1 MINYLESIF
10 FQLLFNSQKF
20 LQKILPFILDADAA
34 ARQVLGGWLQLH
46 ILLLCTASQCQIKG
60 KPGKCQPSFD
70 AFLPFSSYFPFPFS
84 ALVGAPKL
92 HRTALDYPQSGSIQF
107 LQWMSK
113 DTHSAQWEAYFNF
126 SDKNESCFLSIS
138 CFETRTIISFSLMH
152 WTKIS
157 FFQDHASRQ
166 DKNFFL
172 SVSGFQDENENRD

>member
-1 MINYLESIF
+1 MWGSKNAGTEVENLNTTRCAISILEVFVRRRKGKSITINYLQSMF
-10 FQLLFNSQKF
+10 FQLLFNSQK
-20 LQKILPFILDADAA
+20 ILPFIFDADAA

-84 ALVGAPKL
+84 ALVGVPKL

-113 DTHSAQWEAYFNF
+113 GTHSAQ
-126 SDKNESCFLSIS
+126 
-138 CFETRTIISFSLMH
+138 
-152 WTKIS
+152 
-157 FFQDHASRQ
+157 
-166 DKNFFL
+166 
-172 SVSGFQDENENRD
+172 